1 MDVSD
6 PTLLVEKS
14 PKNIVTVQENG
25 APLNFDPKLMIE
37 INTLL
42 PNQRY
47 IVDTRQSYCGISIN
61 NVTYALRQVDR
72 GNNNLYTCH
81 LEEVKSNG
89 KKDGGVTNI
98 LIYKYKAA
106 ELAIDQSIEGI
117 QKYITQILKLEDP
130 SLITF
135 YASKLESIEDE
146 KLRVSAI
153 KIFRV
158 REKLEL
164 DPTFKGW
171 QEAIGPGSDPKK
183 TLEFYERIF
192 HSLGLNDRVV
202 SQTKKQ
208 IVDQYSKPGVYQTGK
223 GEIELNDQDI
233 ELLKEIFEKG
243 DQSILS
249 LNNAAM
255 DGIDKDINI
264 LVDVLN
270 RARGIDPTAEIN
282 LDAAINAYQKTIKVL
297 EDRKAKVGRII
308 NDYYASLQKHL
319 NQDAVRS
326 LNEIT
331 QVALG
336 YVDFDIT
343 KPRQNIA
350 VLEVGDIGAGKGT
363 TNAQLGVVPFATGT
377 DGISK
382 GTGES
387 HEHFGLVVKSFR
399 WALDIGGFM
408 AIVEP
413 LTSMGLV
420 GYRRNLDQNGLEDA
434 PVYLDGVIRSKSQA
448 KLLEGMTE
456 GAVGVYMRITP
467 ETAIKRN
474 ISRVVEHLDKNNG
487 KIEGLRGDALSD
499 LEVLEEGGVGNLL
512 VQLYNEIK
520 KDEMSVEEVIQ
531 SIYDKSQEPNIGLR
545 FKDTSRFS
553 KYQKDLPG
561 VAETLRT
568 AGIVIKE
575 IQCDGYTPEEVTQ
588 KFVENIGINNVP
600 NAEKGVRA
608 LRKAKKTTQTIVQDG
623 YKFKIKGERLP
634 NGVMYFSPTKAVDYD
649 NEAEKTAYKAL
660 VSKLASAYNPE
671 A

>member
-6 PTLLVEKS
+6 PTLVVEKS

-25 APLNFDPKLMIE
+25 APLNFDPKLMTE
-37 INTLL
+37 IDTLL

-72 GNNNLYTCH
+72 GNNDLYTCH

-89 KKDGGVTNI
+89 KKDGGVTNV
-98 LIYKYKAA
+98 LIYKYNAV
-106 ELAIDQSIEGI
+106 ELAIDESVEGI
-117 QKYITQILKLEDP
+117 QEYISQVLKLNDP
-130 SLITF
+130 SLVSF
-135 YASKLESIEDE
+135 YAAKLESIEDE
-146 KLRVSAI
+146 KLRANAI

-158 REKLEL
+158 REKLEH

-192 HSLGLNDRVV
+192 PSLGLNDRVV

-208 IVDQYSKPGVYQTGK
+208 IVDQYTMPGVYQTGK
-223 GEIELNDQDI
+223 GNIELDAQDI
-233 ELLKEIFEKG
+233 TLLQEVFEKG
-243 DQSILS
+243 DQSLLE
-249 LNNAAM
+249 LNNKAM
-255 DGIDKDINI
+255 DSLDELIADLDGLIN
-264 LVDVLN
+264 LAKKQEQNDTFK
-270 RARGIDPTAEIN
+270 RGIEI
-282 LDAAINAYQKTIKVL
+282 YESQKR
-297 EDRKAKVGRII
+297 EYEARKAKVGKII
-308 NDYYASLQKHL
+308 NDYYALLQKHL
-319 NQDAVRS
+319 DQDAVKS
-326 LNEIT
+326 LNEIA

-350 VLEVGDIGAGKGT
+350 VLELGDIGAGKGT

-377 DGISK
+377 DGVSK

-408 AIVEP
+408 SIVEP

-420 GYRRNLDQNGLEDA
+420 GYRQNLDQNGLEDA

-553 KYQKDLPG
+553 KYQNDLPG
-561 VAETLRT
+561 VADTLRS

-608 LRKAKKTTQTIVQDG
+608 LRKAKKTTQTVVQDG
-623 YKFKIKGERLP
+623 YKFTIKGERLSS
-634 NGVMYFSPTKAVDYD
+634 NGIMYFSPTKAVNYD
-649 NEAEKTAYKAL
+649 NEAEKNAYKAL
-660 VSKLASAYNPE
+660 VSKLSSAYNPE
-671 A
+671 F